1 MSVLSDKTETCANK
15 YAEIFCSKGH
25 PLDNIVLIYK
35 FTSLAIF
42 YTTLKHKL
50 THAWYMIIGYHVG
63 INTVR
68 TIVKNLYFGKAEPPG
83 TLKQYD

>member
-1 MSVLSDKTETCANK
+1 MLISMLK
-15 YAEIFCSKGH
+15 YSAAKATH
-25 PLDNIVLIYK
+25 WTIVLIYK

-63 INTVR
+63 FNTVR
-68 TIVKNLYFGKAEPPG
+68 TIVKHLYFGKAEPPG